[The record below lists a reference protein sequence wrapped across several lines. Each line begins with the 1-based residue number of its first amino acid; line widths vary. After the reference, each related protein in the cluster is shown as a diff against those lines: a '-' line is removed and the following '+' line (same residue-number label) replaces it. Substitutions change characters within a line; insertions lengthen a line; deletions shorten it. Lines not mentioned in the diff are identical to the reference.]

1 MQGLASS
8 TKKAWDEASKKTRA
22 FAVGGLIAAASLL
35 SAAVHALG
43 VDFLIGVANEKIL
56 EVVGPL
62 VPAVGQVIA
71 SYLFSFATACGVIWF
86 AASWG
91 YWLALHHPVPI
102 PKAPEQTTQAQEVT
116 NSAQLSLPTR
126 QRIALG
132 AAQQIASKLAYLS
145 KQISSY
151 HDRTAG
157 IRQLEESR
165 PEIQANLKL
174 IAQIG
179 FPQPEFKRIDPFEV
193 DHILAY
199 LKEVI
204 PWMERGLYPDAAQR
218 AADETNRIN
227 SLLSARANK
236 PKPA

>member
-1 MQGLASS
+1 
-8 TKKAWDEASKKTRA
+8 
-22 FAVGGLIAAASLL
+22 
-35 SAAVHALG
+35 
-43 VDFLIGVANEKIL
+43 
-56 EVVGPL
+56 
-62 VPAVGQVIA
+62 
-71 SYLFSFATACGVIWF
+71 
-86 AASWG
+86 
-91 YWLALHHPVPI
+91 
-102 PKAPEQTTQAQEVT
+102 
-116 NSAQLSLPTR
+116 
-126 QRIALG
+126 
-132 AAQQIASKLAYLS
+132 LS